1 MDKPQ
6 PSTDISTINY
16 TNSYNLL
23 MKTHLDTNIAHK
35 FLQCKLNFSYSGN
48 SFSASAEIVVTAWLR
63 RTRGRSDFGT

>member
-6 PSTDISTINY
+6 ASTDISTINY

-35 FLQCKLNFSYSGN
+35 F
-48 SFSASAEIVVTAWLR
+48 
-63 RTRGRSDFGT
+63 